1 MRTLSNLILCAI
13 VPLMVVSAP
22 AGADP
27 AASET
32 QCILGISTDARML
45 SMNEDVFDEIYLM
58 AVQSVEETTGAEM
71 DTGAA
76 YMSPTYI
83 SLYVRG
89 ATSEE
94 AKASLNDL
102 VVALRSLVIQP
113 FNAYAANLQGTI
125 NSVEDSRH
133 MAQARLDRLLGQE
146 QNAPDPRTPFGKA
159 MNATVDLSV
168 WGPDMPF
175 AEALDVLKNSVEP
188 PLQIAAM
195 WKDLMD
201 RCDVDQGTP
210 IDMDGLFSAK
220 VGTALE
226 LLLKAM
232 STSGNRLGYRI
243 QDGIIIIEPTEDLTA
258 LTQPASPADIE
269 ALRQR
274 RGQIMNEVQAL
285 ELDQA
290 SLEARRIAIEEQ
302 LERAQLEARDELGCD
317 TVTVELQKLVDLQ
330 ANALAQ
336 QRQQVEYG
344 RLPESALSEAQENLA
359 KAKIEL
365 ARRREDLT
373 WSASGGRLTN
383 LSGQL
388 SQIAIDRAEKNAR
401 LDILRRH
408 LADVEKE
415 LSQIAA
421 FEAQAAQIESAKM
434 EIEAL
439 SRKRVELETEL
450 ASLPVPLVTVI
461 RAD

>member
-1 MRTLSNLILCAI
+1 
-13 VPLMVVSAP
+13 
-22 AGADP
+22 
-27 AASET
+27 
-32 QCILGISTDARML
+32 
-45 SMNEDVFDEIYLM
+45 
-58 AVQSVEETTGAEM
+58 
-71 DTGAA
+71 
-76 YMSPTYI
+76 
-83 SLYVRG
+83 
-89 ATSEE
+89 
-94 AKASLNDL
+94 
-102 VVALRSLVIQP
+102 
-113 FNAYAANLQGTI
+113 
-125 NSVEDSRH
+125 
-133 MAQARLDRLLGQE
+133 
-146 QNAPDPRTPFGKA
+146 
-159 MNATVDLSV
+159 
-168 WGPDMPF
+168 
-175 AEALDVLKNSVEP
+175 
-188 PLQIAAM
+188 
-195 WKDLMD
+195 
-201 RCDVDQGTP
+201 
-210 IDMDGLFSAK
+210 
-220 VGTALE
+220 
-226 LLLKAM
+226 
-232 STSGNRLGYRI
+232 
-243 QDGIIIIEPTEDLTA
+243 
-258 LTQPASPADIE
+258 
-269 ALRQR
+269 
-274 RGQIMNEVQAL
+274 MNEVQAL

-290 SLEARRIAIEEQ
+290 SLEARRIAIEDQ
-302 LERAQLEARDELGCD
+302 LERAQLEARDELGSD